1 MVACRL
7 SYTLS
12 YDKSYETWVRER
24 AERIVKV
31 LTEFFVKQEPLDFNY
46 LMQSVYHERLESV
59 SFSAWKS
66 FLAYDL
72 EYFSNFKPS
81 PFILNYLKFVV
92 YALVELDYLIQI
104 PYLYKVIN
112 IGTEEEPKWL
122 ALFYYKYFVVKL
134 PSVELI
140 ESLPSIFDPS
150 SLYLKLVQ
158 FFTSEF

>member
-1 MVACRL
+1 LAFREL
-7 SYTLS
+7 SYTLAYS
-12 YDKSYETWVRER
+12 KTYEAWTKER

-31 LTEFFVKQEPLDFNY
+31 LREFYLKQEPLDFNY
-46 LMQSVYHERLESV
+46 LMQSVYHERLQEV
-59 SFSAWKS
+59 SFCAWQS

-72 EYFSNFKPS
+72 EYFNNSKPS

-92 YALVELDYLIQI
+92 YCLVELDYLIQI
-104 PYLYKVIN
+104 PYLWKVVN
-112 IGTEEEPKWL
+112 VGTEEEPKWL

-140 ESLPSIFDPS
+140 ESLPQLFDPQ
-150 SLYLKLVQ
+150 SLYLKLVR